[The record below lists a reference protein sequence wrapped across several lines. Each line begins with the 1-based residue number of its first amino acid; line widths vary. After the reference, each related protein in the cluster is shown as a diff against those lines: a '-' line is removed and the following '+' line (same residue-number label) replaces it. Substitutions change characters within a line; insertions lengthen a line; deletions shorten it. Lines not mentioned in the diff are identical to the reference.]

1 MPNKAP
7 KEDES
12 SVAQLPRE
20 MTIFEKIVAGELEA
34 DIIYED
40 DLAMAFKDIN
50 PVANVH
56 FLVIPKKKM
65 GLTKLSDSKEGHK
78 LLLGHL
84 LYVVSQVAA

>member
-1 MPNKAP
+1 
-7 KEDES
+7 
-12 SVAQLPRE
+12 
-20 MTIFEKIVAGELEA
+20 MTIFEKIVARQLEA

-65 GLTKLSDSKEGHK
+65 GL
-78 LLLGHL
+78 
-84 LYVVSQVAA
+84 